1 MLNNYQHIS
10 FDLDG
15 TLVHTAP
22 EYRHKIVPKIVEEL
36 GGAIRERRFI
46 DKFWFES
53 GRDEIIQS
61 AFNLDPE
68 KFWRLYHATESPE
81 ERALYTRAYA
91 DAERALRKLKE
102 IGKTVSIITGAPE
115 WIAVMEIKK
124 LNGAPYDFFLSV
136 HLETFGSKLDPA
148 SFLYVLRKLNVRPD
162 DTLYIGT
169 SNEDAYYAKNAGV
182 DFVYLERNE
191 HQFDLKDY
199 ALATIHSLTELFKLR

>member
-1 MLNNYQHIS
+1 MLNNYQHVS

-22 EYRHKIVPKIVEEL
+22 EYRYKIVSKVVEEL
-36 GGAIRERRFI
+36 GGIIRGRHLI

-61 AFNLDPE
+61 DFNLNPE

-81 ERALYTRAYA
+81 ERALYTRAYE
-91 DAERALRKLKE
+91 DAEPALRNLKK

-115 WIAVMEIKK
+115 WIATMEIKK
-124 LNGAPYDFFLSV
+124 LNGAPYDFFSSV
-136 HLETFGSKLDPA
+136 HRENFGSKPDPA
-148 SFLYVLRKLNVRPD
+148 SFLYVLRKLSIKPD
-162 DTLYIGT
+162 DTLYIGN

-182 DFVYLERNE
+182 GFVYLERKE
-191 HQFDLKDY
+191 HKFNLKDY
-199 ALATIHSLTELFKLR
+199 AFATINSLDELFN